1 MEPRKTILTG
11 TSTPQPLICLRP
23 IAAADTYALRHAVL
37 WPNKPPAYA
46 QLPDDLSG
54 HHFGAFV
61 VSSKDD
67 ADDDDTV
74 KVKDKGR
81 DRDGNNEQSLGQQ
94 GELVSVISLF
104 VDDASGAAR
113 FRKFATATPWQ
124 GKGVGSALMAYTI
137 EAAAREGATTIW
149 CDARQSALAFYQRF
163 GMAGEGEPFFKEDV
177 PYLRMSRPL
186 P

>member
-11 TSTPQPLICLRP
+11 TSTPQPLISLRP
-23 IAAADTYALRHAVL
+23 ISAADTYALRHAVL
-37 WPNKPPAYA
+37 WPNKPQAYS

-61 VSSKDD
+61 VSSKQ
-67 ADDDDTV
+67 DDTV
-74 KVKDKGR
+74 KDK
-81 DRDGNNEQSLGQQ
+81 DRDGDNNDSNEEQSLRQDE
-94 GELVSVISLF
+94 ELVSVISLF
-104 VDDASGAAR
+104 IDDASGAAR

-163 GMAGEGEPFFKEDV
+163 GMTGEGEPFFKEDV
-177 PYLRMSRPL
+177 PYLRMSRAL